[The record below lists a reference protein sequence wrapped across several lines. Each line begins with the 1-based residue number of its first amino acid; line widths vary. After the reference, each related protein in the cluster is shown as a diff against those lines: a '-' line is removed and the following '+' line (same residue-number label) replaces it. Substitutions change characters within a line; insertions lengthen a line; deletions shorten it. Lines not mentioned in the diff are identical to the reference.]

1 MQDLAPQYLSDLLE
15 PLVEA
20 KIPKRA
26 LKHEFVASPPH
37 KRFDFGFD
45 GVIRIFHC
53 PISLG
58 DELSGHRVAT
68 ARFLRG
74 VGGLLI
80 W

>member
-1 MQDLAPQYLSDLLE
+1 MQGLAPQYLSDLLE

-37 KRFDFGFD
+37 KRFDFGFLWSD
-45 GVIRIFHC
+45 AY
-53 PISLG
+53 ISLP
-58 DELSGHRVAT
+58 DKS
-68 ARFLRG
+68 
-74 VGGLLI
+74 

>member
-37 KRFDFGFD
+37 KRFDFGF
-45 GVIRIFHC
+45 
-53 PISLG
+53 
-58 DELSGHRVAT
+58 
-68 ARFLRG
+68 
-74 VGGLLI
+74 
-80 W
+80 